1 MSSAIRTGL
10 VTSAHDCSEGGVLVA
25 AAEMAFAGG
34 IGLSLDFDVLPGT
47 SELLDCAAFGET
59 PGRYLL
65 EVHPDRM
72 DAVHEQLGDVP
83 MTRIGTFNESRPST
97 SPVGASGR
105 WTTYEPPGWVRST
118 GEFMT
123 KALVITTTGINCDL
137 ELAEAF
143 VAGATPVSVHL
154 NRLLHQPELV
164 EEFDLV
170 GLPGGFSYGDAVA
183 AGRIAAQLIRSG
195 LYDSLRAAVSRGV
208 PMIAPCNG
216 FQIAVQVGLL
226 PDPSVSS
233 TPPVP
238 TVALADN
245 TSARFIDRWVRFSV
259 PTNTTC
265 VWTRGL
271 QLTDETAV
279 IPIAHGE
286 GRFVPSS
293 TEQLQQL
300 EADGCCDGH
309 DADDN
314 PNGSAGDVAGL
325 CDPPA
330 WSSD

>member
-1 MSSAIRTGL
+1 
-10 VTSAHDCSEGGVLVA
+10 
-25 AAEMAFAGG
+25 
-34 IGLSLDFDVLPGT
+34 
-47 SELLDCAAFGET
+47 
-59 PGRYLL
+59 
-65 EVHPDRM
+65 
-72 DAVHEQLGDVP
+72 
-83 MTRIGTFNESRPST
+83 
-97 SPVGASGR
+97 
-105 WTTYEPPGWVRST
+105 
-118 GEFMT
+118 MT

-143 VAGATPVSVHL
+143 ELAGATPVSVHL
-154 NRLLHQPELV
+154 NRLLQQPALV

-271 QLTDETAV
+271 RLTDETAV

-300 EADGCCDGH
+300 EADGCVAMRY

-325 CDPPA
+325 CDPSGLVFGLMPHPERYTR
-330 WSSD
+330 WTQHPIWTRMSSEDMAGDPPGLQMFRNAVTWVHSHREATCSNSA